1 MAYLYFQGT
10 RSCWV
15 ADGRCDGGEY
25 TCSGSLGIRCLLPRA
40 LSIST
45 LRTLTTRRKPSV
57 RAQTASSTSLRQAN
71 GLKIRNHLIVE
82 PSVRFLGKSMRRL
95 PGTCKVPLL
104 RLSTIQLNSLADSP
118 LSRVFDLFGRALTVP
133 EKWFDLRN
141 DVLTSFKSRFSF
153 FPDLDFPGYR

>member
-1 MAYLYFQGT
+1 VLG
-10 RSCWV
+10 C
-15 ADGRCDGGEY
+15 GRCDGGEY
-25 TCSGSLGIRCLLPRA
+25 SCSGSLGIWCLLPRA

-82 PSVRFLGKSMRRL
+82 PSVRFPGKSMRRL

-118 LSRVFDLFGRALTVP
+118 SKTMRKNHLP
-133 EKWFDLRN
+133 I
-141 DVLTSFKSRFSF
+141 DVEAAQYDVDCLIEAVLK
-153 FPDLDFPGYR
+153 LCAK